1 MQTITKRG
9 ARVFSETDTEKGW
22 SEAPPDESAS
32 GCGCFIRRQ
41 TRFVMQPLLS
51 FQFPFV
57 SDAKIK
63 AQYIRLCPTPLLLFQ
78 EDGSDS
84 FCYSVPAD
92 CLGKD
97 ARCHLFDKYGL

>member
-1 MQTITKRG
+1 MQTITFRD

-32 GCGCFIRRQ
+32 GCGCFIRRLF
-41 TRFVMQPLLS
+41 RFVMQLLLS

-63 AQYIRLCPTPLLLFQ
+63 AQYIQLYPHTFTAISGSTNGQNGMQSFEKLATPLLL
-78 EDGSDS
+78 
-84 FCYSVPAD
+84 P
-92 CLGKD
+92 
-97 ARCHLFDKYGL
+97 